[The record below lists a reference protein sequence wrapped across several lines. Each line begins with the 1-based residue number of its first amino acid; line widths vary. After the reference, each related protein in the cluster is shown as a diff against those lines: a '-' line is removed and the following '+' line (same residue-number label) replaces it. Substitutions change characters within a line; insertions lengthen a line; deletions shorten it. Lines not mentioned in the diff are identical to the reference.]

1 MANDETNKKLP
12 RIYTRGGDQGLTQL
26 IGAGRQSKDH
36 QRIVAYGTVDEAGA
50 VIGVALSHLR
60 PDTRYADL
68 VHDLD
73 AVQQRLWDV
82 GADLARIHD
91 EIHPYRT
98 DESAAGDLEPIID
111 RYQAEL
117 PPVRQFIVR
126 GGNPAGAMLHLACT
140 VVRRAEREIVRVG
153 RRTTIHAPV
162 LRYLNRLSDLLFVM
176 ARVANVRAGIPEVPD
191 AHSAHVFH

>member
-1 MANDETNKKLP
+1 MANNNVPKRLS

-26 IGAGRQSKDH
+26 IGAGRQPKDH

-68 VHDLD
+68 VRDLD

-82 GADLARIHD
+82 GSDLARIHD
-91 EIHPYRT
+91 ESHPYRT
-98 DESAAGDLEPIID
+98 PETAASDLEPVID

-126 GGNPAGAMLHLACT
+126 GGCPAGAMLHLACT
-140 VVRRAEREIVRVG
+140 VVRRAERKTVRVG
-153 RRTTIHAPV
+153 RRTTIHPPA
-162 LRYLNRLSDLLFVM
+162 LQYLNRLSDLLFVM
-176 ARVANVRAGIPEVPD
+176 ARIANVRAGIPEVPD